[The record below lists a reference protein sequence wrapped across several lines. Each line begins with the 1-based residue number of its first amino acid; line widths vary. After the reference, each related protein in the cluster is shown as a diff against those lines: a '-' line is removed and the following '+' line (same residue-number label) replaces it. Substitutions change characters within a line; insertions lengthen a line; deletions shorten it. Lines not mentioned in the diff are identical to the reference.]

1 MLPSPIVP
9 TVLLAWI
16 GHADLKAASAE
27 SSAGEGPIA
36 QAVRARS
43 FDHVVLL
50 SDHPK
55 KEADKYVSWLG
66 ARAAKCEVVLRPAGL
81 KSPTDYE
88 DIYVRVR
95 DNVAWAR
102 KHYGSQAKFSFHLSP
117 GTPPMTV
124 IWILV
129 GTTERAELIQSS
141 KERGVETVK
150 VPFQIAAEFIGEL
163 AQRGATD
170 LDRLAAGLRPDDP
183 SFADLLHQSAVM
195 KQVIERA
202 RLAAVHTA
210 PVLIEGESGTGKE
223 LLAAAIHKAS
233 GRGGEF
239 IAVNCGAIPKDLV
252 ESEFFGHK
260 RGAFTGATEERHGH
274 FVQAKGGTLF
284 LDEVGELQPDVQ
296 VKLLRAIQEKKIVR
310 VGESKQIP
318 VDVRIVSATNRNLA
332 VDVAQN
338 KFREDLYYRL
348 AVLSLK
354 MPRLRERQGDILL
367 LAEHFLQKL
376 QEKLEKTSTRKK
388 LSPGAK
394 NVLLRHTWPGN
405 VRELE
410 ATLLRTIVW
419 SKSATISEEDM
430 AGAIATE
437 TTRAV
442 TVLDHPL
449 GSGFDLRA
457 LLDEISSHYIRR
469 ALEASPHNKTEA
481 AKLIGFGSQQL
492 LSQWMKRLD
501 VEGPN

>member
-1 MLPSPIVP
+1 MPK
-9 TVLLAWI
+9 VLLAWI
-16 GHADLKAASAE
+16 GHADLKASAAE
-27 SSAGEGPIA
+27 STSGEGPIA
-36 QAVRARS
+36 QAVRSRS
-43 FDHVVLL
+43 FDHAVLL

-55 KEADKYVSWLG
+55 KDADAYVTWL
-66 ARAAKCEVVLRPAGL
+66 AALAPGCEIVLRPASL

-95 DNVAWAR
+95 DNVGWAR
-102 KHYGSQAKFSFHLSP
+102 KQYGAQAKFSFHLSP

-150 VPFQIAAEFIGEL
+150 VPFQIAAEFMGEL

-183 SFADLLHQSAVM
+183 SFADLLHRSAVM

-233 GRGGEF
+233 GRKGEF
-239 IAVNCGAIPKDLV
+239 IAVNCGAIPKELV

-260 RGAFTGATEERHGH
+260 RGAFTGATEERQGH

-284 LDEVGELQPDVQ
+284 LDEVGELPADVQ

-310 VGESKQIP
+310 VGESKQIT

-332 VDVAQN
+332 AEVAQSN
-338 KFREDLYYRL
+338 FREDLYYRL

-354 MPRLRERQGDILL
+354 MPRLREREGDILL
-367 LAEHFLQKL
+367 LAEHFLEKL
-376 QEKLEKTSTRKK
+376 QEKLEKTSARKK

-394 NVLLRHTWPGN
+394 NVLLRHSWPGN

-410 ATLLRTIVW
+410 ATLLRAIVW

-430 AGAIATE
+430 AGAMATE
-437 TTRAV
+437 TTRAAA
-442 TVLDHPL
+442 VLDHPL

-457 LLDEISSHYIRR
+457 LLREVSTHYVRR
-469 ALEASPHNKTEA
+469 ALEASPRNKTEA
-481 AKLIGFGSQQL
+481 AKSIGFGSHQL
-492 LSQWMKRLD
+492 LSQWMKRL
-501 VEGPN
+501 GIGGTH